1 MPFQLSVAAEHRR
14 RGVFAGG
21 RCLRPAVM
29 MMARLWAC
37 RESDRKMKKLICR
50 GLYGWMLALL
60 LAMPLTS
67 HALGCWNGSSSA
79 GSVTSTFNLPGN
91 LYVSANAPVGT
102 IIWQSSLQNLQ
113 LYCEQSV
120 GENVYFWV
128 NPKNAV
134 LAPGLQI
141 GIIFNGRTYTQS
153 SGAIDTGI
161 TVPRNGFVRTNLP
174 YSIVLLKTAGAP
186 SSGSASINQY
196 SVFQLDGKGGLN
208 AHQGINFNQLINGSV
223 TFTPGGTCNLSAN
236 GQYTIN
242 LPTVAA
248 TQFPAV
254 GSAQARN
261 AFTISAVNCST
272 GVRTATFRFS
282 GAADANNS
290 VLFANTGGTAKGI
303 AINLG
308 SSADNANIGANNSN
322 NTRVV
327 NVQSQSA
334 QLGLFVEY
342 MRTSNIVPGS
352 LQTAITIDM
361 LYQ

>member
-1 MPFQLSVAAEHRR
+1 M
-14 RGVFAGG
+14 
-21 RCLRPAVM
+21 RPGKGSQ
-29 MMARLWAC
+29 RY
-37 RESDRKMKKLICR
+37 RESDRNMKKLICR
-50 GLYGWMLALL
+50 GLRGWLLALL

-67 HALGCWNGSSSA
+67 HALGCWNGSNSS
-79 GSVTSTFNLPGN
+79 GNVTSTFNLPGN
-91 LYVSANAPVGT
+91 LFVSANAPVGT
-102 IIWQSSLQNLQ
+102 IIWQSSLQNLS
-113 LYCEQSV
+113 LYCSQSI

-128 NPKNAV
+128 NPKRAT

-141 GIIFNGRTYTQS
+141 GIIFNGQTYTQS

-161 TVPRNGFVRTNLP
+161 YVPRGGYVSTVLQ

-186 SSGSASINQY
+186 SSGSSSINQY
-196 SVFQLDGKGGLN
+196 SVFQLDGIGGIN
-208 AHQGINFNQLINGSV
+208 AAPGINFNQLINGSV
-223 TFTPGGTCNLSAN
+223 TFTPGGTCDLSAN

-242 LPTVAA
+242 LPTVASG
-248 TQFPAV
+248 QFPAV
-254 GSAQARN
+254 GSAMSRN

-282 GAADANNS
+282 GTADSNNP
-290 VLFANTGGTAKGI
+290 VLFANTGGTARGV

-308 SSADNANIGANNSN
+308 SSADGANIGANTTN

-327 NVQSQSA
+327 NVQSQQA

-342 MRTSNIVPGS
+342 MRTANIVPGS
-352 LQTAITIDM
+352 LQTAVTIDM